1 MNRKDPRL
9 TAGGMTRQIYYAD
22 VKMNKELFSNEWDK
36 KLLLNALEEAQELLR
51 VEVYAFCVLDDRLRV
66 LAGGTDVRTRTV
78 RRLVNAA
85 LEQFERQAELIG
97 EKDAIPA
104 GTQIRANILRMEDEK
119 DALAV
124 LRYIHLSPL
133 TEGYTISAQDYWWT
147 SYGGYRRRNY
157 WKLLDMTPAM
167 QYLSRIEKG
176 REVRELV
183 EFHRRGEALFNPV
196 PSCIQRGE
204 FEPLHVDRKTART
217 PEVSIENGIL
227 ENFNE
232 TFMSQA

>member
-119 DALAV
+119 DVLAV

-147 SYGGYRRRNY
+147 SYSTYRGHYN
-157 WKLLDMTPAM
+157 WTLLKIAPVMR
-167 QYLSRIEKG
+167 YLLRYDQRPVQALAEH
-176 REVRELV
+176 
-183 EFHRRGEALFNPV
+183 HRRGEALRNPI
-196 PSCIQRGE
+196 PSCIRRGE
-204 FEPLHVDRKTART
+204 FEPIQTEDTCI
-217 PEVSIENGIL
+217 PQGNI
-227 ENFNE
+227 NE
-232 TFMSQA
+232 TFLVHA

>member
-9 TAGGMTRQIYYAD
+9 TAGGMMRQIYYAD

-97 EKDAIPA
+97 EK
-104 GTQIRANILRMEDEK
+104 E
-119 DALAV
+119 
-124 LRYIHLSPL
+124 
-133 TEGYTISAQDYWWT
+133 
-147 SYGGYRRRNY
+147 
-157 WKLLDMTPAM
+157 
-167 QYLSRIEKG
+167 
-176 REVRELV
+176 EVE
-183 EFHRRGEALFNPV
+183 
-196 PSCIQRGE
+196 
-204 FEPLHVDRKTART
+204 
-217 PEVSIENGIL
+217 
-227 ENFNE
+227 
-232 TFMSQA
+232 